1 MKLSTRGRYGVR
13 LMLELALHYGEGPVL
28 LKDIAERQGISE
40 KYLWQLINPL
50 KTTGLVN
57 SRRGAHGG
65 YVLGKPPEAI
75 SLKAILQILEG
86 PLCLVDCVDNPS
98 LCKRSLS
105 CISRDIWGEASK
117 NMQQTLEDTISV
129 LLKHEADLQK
139 AKRQFISPPP
149 PPTRPQTRQ
158 KPDEFGRFSGN

>member
-13 LMLELALHYGEGPVL
+13 LMLDLALHYGEGPIL

-57 SRRGAHGG
+57 SLRGAHGG
-65 YVLGKPPEAI
+65 YVLGKAPEAI

-98 LCKRSLS
+98 LCDRADS

-117 NMQQTLEDTISV
+117 NMQQTLEDTTLAAMV
-129 LLKHEADLQK
+129 E
-139 AKRQFISPPP
+139 
-149 PPTRPQTRQ
+149 RQ
-158 KPDEFGRFSGN
+158 KEKLKNETG

>member
-13 LMLELALHYGEGPVL
+13 LMLDLALHYGEGPIL
-28 LKDIAERQGISE
+28 LRDIAERQEISE

-57 SRRGAHGG
+57 SLRGAHGG

-75 SLKAILQILEG
+75 SIKAILQILEG
-86 PLCLVDCVDNPS
+86 PLCLVDCVDNPA
-98 LCKRSLS
+98 LCERSLS

-117 NMQQTLEDTISV
+117 NMQQTLEDTTLAAMV
-129 LLKHEADLQK
+129 E
-139 AKRQFISPPP
+139 
-149 PPTRPQTRQ
+149 RQ
-158 KPDEFGRFSGN
+158 KEKWKNETG

>member
-57 SRRGAHGG
+57 SLRGAHGG

-98 LCKRSLS
+98 LCERAPS

-117 NMQQTLEDTISV
+117 NMQQTLEDTTLAAMV
-129 LLKHEADLQK
+129 E
-139 AKRQFISPPP
+139 
-149 PPTRPQTRQ
+149 RQ
-158 KPDEFGRFSGN
+158 KEKNETG

>member
-13 LMLELALHYGEGPVL
+13 LMLDLALHYGEGPIL

-57 SRRGAHGG
+57 SLRGAHGG
-65 YVLGKPPEAI
+65 YVLGKSPEAI
-75 SLKAILQILEG
+75 SIKAILQVLEG
-86 PLCLVDCVDNPS
+86 SLCLVDCVDNPA
-98 LCKRSLS
+98 LCERSIS

-117 NMQQTLEDTISV
+117 NMQQTLEDTTLAAMV
-129 LLKHEADLQK
+129 E
-139 AKRQFISPPP
+139 
-149 PPTRPQTRQ
+149 RQ
-158 KPDEFGRFSGN
+158 KDKLKNETG

>member
-13 LMLELALHYGEGPVL
+13 MMLELALHYGEGPIL
-28 LKDIAERQGISE
+28 LKDIADRQGISE

-57 SRRGAHGG
+57 SQRGAHGG
-65 YVLGKPPEAI
+65 YVLGKAPEAI

-86 PLCLVDCVDNPS
+86 PLCLVDCVDNPE
-98 LCKRSLS
+98 LCKRSPS

-117 NMQQTLEDTISV
+117 DMQRSLEDTTLAV
-129 LLKHEADLQK
+129 MVE
-139 AKRQFISPPP
+139 
-149 PPTRPQTRQ
+149 RQ
-158 KPDEFGRFSGN
+158 KEKLKNESGQ

>member
-13 LMLELALHYGEGPVL
+13 LMLELALHYGEGPIL

-57 SRRGAHGG
+57 SLRGARGG
-65 YVLGKPPEAI
+65 YMLGKAPEAI
-75 SLKAILQILEG
+75 SLKEILRILEG
-86 PLCLVDCVDNPS
+86 TLCLVDCVDNPA
-98 LCKRSLS
+98 LCERSLS

-117 NMQQTLEDTISV
+117 NMQQTLEDTTLAAMV
-129 LLKHEADLQK
+129 E
-139 AKRQFISPPP
+139 
-149 PPTRPQTRQ
+149 RQ
-158 KPDEFGRFSGN
+158 KEKLKNETGS

>member
-1 MKLSTRGRYGVR
+1 
-13 LMLELALHYGEGPVL
+13 MLELALHYGEGPIL
-28 LKDIAERQGISE
+28 LRDIAERQGISE

-57 SRRGAHGG
+57 SQRGAHGG

-86 PLCLVDCVDNPS
+86 SLCLVDCVDNPA
-98 LCKRSLS
+98 LCERSLS

-117 NMQQTLEDTISV
+117 NMQQTLEDTTLAEMV
-129 LLKHEADLQK
+129 E
-139 AKRQFISPPP
+139 
-149 PPTRPQTRQ
+149 RQ
-158 KPDEFGRFSGN
+158 KEKLKNETG